1 MRIPHGA
8 ATAAM
13 KVPFTHADWAAVL
26 PVSIVAVAALVVLIA
41 DLFSTRREERY
52 LSVGVGLAG
61 TILAAL
67 FAARQFGHN
76 YDAFFGGFMAG
87 GFATVFQEVIL
98 IALAGSLVLYA
109 GIGPAQRVAGM
120 TAIMLWSACGA
131 MLMAG
136 AANLLMIFLGLE
148 LLSLGLYALCGAVD
162 RKAARES
169 ALKYLIL
176 SSTAT
181 GFLLFGSALLFGATG
196 SVQLSDLVHPW
207 LIFNPLFW
215 TGAGMFLIGLVF
227 KLSLVPFHTWTPD
240 VFEGAPLPVTAFM
253 SVATKAGVLAV
264 FARFIY
270 AALPSG
276 VADRL
281 LLPVWIIAGI
291 SMIVGNVGMLAQH
304 DLKRLLGYSGIA
316 QVGYILVALAGV
328 TPLGLRYAIYYLMA
342 YAFMNLGAFA
352 VAAAISGEDE
362 EGARLSSYRG
372 LARRR
377 PWLAAGMTVFLLA
390 LAGLPPTAGFLGKI
404 LILATSASTGYL
416 WLAALLIVGT
426 AISLYA
432 YAKIIRAMYGRD
444 EGAELHDLRPF
455 VPLAW
460 ASAAICAVLVVA
472 MAFYPLTPSN
482 ILPLVR

>member
-1 MRIPHGA
+1 MTI
-8 ATAAM
+8 
-13 KVPFTHADWAAVL
+13 PFTNADWSAIV
-26 PVSIVAVAALVVLIA
+26 PVGVVAVAALLVLVV
-41 DLFSTRREERY
+41 DLFSRRESRN
-52 LSVGVGLAG
+52 LSIGIGLIGLIAAGV
-61 TILAAL
+61 LAAQ
-67 FAARQFGHN
+67 QFGHDYN
-76 YDAFFGGFMAG
+76 AFFGGFMTG
-87 GFATVFQEVIL
+87 GFTTVFEEIVL
-98 IALAGSLVLYA
+98 IAAGASLILYTASASQRIA
-109 GIGPAQRVAGM
+109 GT
-120 TAIMLWSACGA
+120 TAIMLWSTCGA

-148 LLSLGLYALCGAVD
+148 LLSLGLYALCATVE
-162 RKAARES
+162 RKTAREA

-196 SVQLSDLVHPW
+196 SVLLADFVNPALSS
-207 LIFNPLFW
+207 NPMFW
-215 TGAGMFLIGLVF
+215 AGAGMFLIGLVF

-253 SVATKAGVLAV
+253 SVATKAGALAV
-264 FARFIY
+264 FTRFTY
-270 AALPSG
+270 AALPVPIG
-276 VADRL
+276 QRL
-281 LLPVWIIAGI
+281 LLPVWIVAGI
-291 SMIVGNVGMLAQH
+291 SMIAGNVGMLAQR

-316 QVGYILVALAGV
+316 QVGYILVALAGG
-328 TPLGLRYAIYYLMA
+328 TPLGLRYALYYLAA

-352 VAAAISGEDE
+352 VAASISGDAE

-377 PWLAAGMTVFLLA
+377 PWLAAAMTVFLLA

-404 LILATSASTGYL
+404 LILATGVTTGYV

-432 YAKIIRAMYGRD
+432 YAKVIREMYEPAHGD
-444 EGAELHDLRPF
+444 APDLRPF

-460 ASAAICAVLVVA
+460 ASAAICAAAVVA
-472 MAFYPLTPSN
+472 MTFYPLTPSN
-482 ILPLVR
+482 VLPLVR

>member
-1 MRIPHGA
+1 MTP
-8 ATAAM
+8 
-13 KVPFTHADWAAVL
+13 PFTHADWAAIT
-26 PVSIVAVAALVVLIA
+26 PVTIVAVAALLVLIV
-41 DLFSTRREERY
+41 DLFSGQREQRY
-52 LSVGVGLAG
+52 VSIGIALLGV
-61 TILAAL
+61 LAAGVY
-67 FAARQFGHN
+67 AARQFGHDH
-76 YDAFFGGFMAG
+76 DAFFGGFMTG
-87 GFATVFQEVIL
+87 GFATVFQEIIL
-98 IALAGSLVLYA
+98 IAAAGSVILYA
-109 GIGPAQRVAGM
+109 AIGPGQRIAGT

-148 LLSLGLYALCGAVD
+148 LLSLGLYALCAASD
-162 RKAARES
+162 RKTARES

-196 SVQLSDLVHPW
+196 SVRLADFVNPMLAS
-207 LIFNPLFW
+207 NPLFW
-215 TGAGMFLIGLVF
+215 TGAGMFLIGLAF

-253 SVATKAGVLAV
+253 SVATKAGTLAV

-270 AALPSG
+270 ASLPSTVG
-276 VADRL
+276 ERL

-291 SMIVGNVGMLAQH
+291 SMIAGNVGMLAQH

-316 QVGYILVALAGV
+316 QIGYILVALAGS
-328 TPLGLRYAIYYLMA
+328 TPLGLRYALYYLAA

-352 VAAAISGEDE
+352 VAASISGDGE
-362 EGARLSSYRG
+362 EGSQLRTYHG

-377 PWLAAGMTVFLLA
+377 PWLAAAMTIFLLA

-404 LILATSASTGYL
+404 LILATGVSSGYL

-432 YAKIIRAMYGRD
+432 YAKVIRVMYERP
-444 EGAELHDLRPF
+444 EGEEPRDLRPF

-460 ASAAICAVLVVA
+460 LSAGICAVAVVA
-472 MAFYPLTPSN
+472 MTFYPLTPSN
-482 ILPLVR
+482 VLPLVR